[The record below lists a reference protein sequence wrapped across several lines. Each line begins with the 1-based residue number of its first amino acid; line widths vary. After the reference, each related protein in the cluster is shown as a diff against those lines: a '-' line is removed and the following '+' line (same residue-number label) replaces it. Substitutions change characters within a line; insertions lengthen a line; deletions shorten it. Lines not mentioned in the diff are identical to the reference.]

1 VRFLSTRKGGFLS
14 TRKGGFL
21 STRAGCF
28 VATFARRTRLEYL
41 RVFASNSAESFTQR
55 LVTCRSP
62 CTLMKTLCES
72 FGHSLRQLTT
82 RKTFHQK
89 NLLPRLLRLHR
100 LHLDILPP
108 PLFPYVGVKKPLRHA
123 LRDV

>member
-72 FGHSLRQLTT
+72 FGHSLR
-82 RKTFHQK
+82 HS
-89 NLLPRLLRLHR
+89 
-100 LHLDILPP
+100 
-108 PLFPYVGVKKPLRHA
+108 LRHA
-123 LRDV
+123 KRFIKRIFCRDYFDSTVYTLISFHPPCFHMLA